1 MMNQTIV
8 EKLAETTSWLQSKGV
23 DQPLAG
29 IVLGSGLATFSR
41 EITIELEIPYHDIPH
56 FPVSTVAGHNG
67 RLIFGRVAGVP
78 VVALSGR
85 FHAYEGYPGES
96 IIFPIRVFRQL
107 GIRFLLLSN
116 AAGTMNPE
124 FRIGDIMLISD
135 QISFFVP
142 NPLIGPNIDALGP
155 RFPDMSEAYSKRLLA
170 AVRSVAAEKK
180 ISYQEGIY
188 AAVTGPTYETAAEY
202 RLLLAAGAD
211 AVGMSTVQE
220 CIAARHMGLEVFAVS
235 VITDTWSAEA
245 QSTITHEEVLEAAA
259 GAEPRLSALFTGLIS
274 KLESFK

>member
-1 MMNQTIV
+1 MNHSIM
-8 EKLAETTSWLQSKGV
+8 EKLVETTGWLQSKGV
-23 DQPLAG
+23 GKPVAG

-41 EITIELEIPYHDIPH
+41 EITIEQEIPYRDIPH
-56 FPVSTVAGHNG
+56 FPVSTVAGHDG
-67 RLIFGRVAGVP
+67 RLIIGRVAGVP
-78 VVALSGR
+78 VVAMSGR
-85 FHAYEGYPGES
+85 FHGYEGYSGAD

-116 AAGTMNPE
+116 AAGSMNPA
-124 FRIGDIMLISD
+124 FKIGDIMLLTD

-142 NPLIGPNIDALGP
+142 NPLIGANIEELGP
-155 RFPDMSEAYSKRLLA
+155 RFPDMSEAYSKRLLS
-170 AVRSVAAEKK
+170 AVRSVAAEKC

-220 CIAARHMGLEVFAVS
+220 CIAARHMGMEVFAVS

-245 QSTITHEEVLEAAA
+245 HSTITHEEVLEAAA

-274 KLESFK
+274 KLESFN